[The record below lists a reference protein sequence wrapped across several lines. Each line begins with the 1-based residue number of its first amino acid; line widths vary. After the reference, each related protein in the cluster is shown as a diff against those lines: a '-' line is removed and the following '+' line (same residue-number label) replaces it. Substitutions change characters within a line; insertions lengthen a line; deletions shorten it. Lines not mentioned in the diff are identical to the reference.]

1 MLGLHVL
8 KSNAQK
14 ELTEG
19 SETKTDSFVMLLAE
33 LLGDVFLVMQTTLKV
48 QYGIL
53 LIIRLS
59 KFLGW
64 FYLIK
69 LLLQG
74 CSNKESLGVIDESL
88 KLLFLF
94 HTLTQSKQYQQD
106 ATTLLLEA
114 LLMVFYISSDTVSQV
129 DFFFYLIA

>member
-8 KSNAQK
+8 KSYAQK

-19 SETKTDSFVMLLAE
+19 SETKTDSFMMLLAE
-33 LLGDVFLVMQTTLKV
+33 LLEDVFFVMKTTLKV
-48 QYGIL
+48 LHGIL

-64 FYLIK
+64 FYLMK

-74 CSNKESLGVIDESL
+74 CSNKESVGLIDESL

-94 HTLTQSKQYQQD
+94 HTLTQSKKYQQD

-114 LLMVFYISSDTVSQV
+114 LLMVFYLSTDTVSQV
-129 DFFFYLIA
+129 QF